1 MTTYKKTLIIEDPQ
15 QLVLR
20 DLPFKAGQKVR
31 VIILTESSEQSQ
43 ITPPYNEGDGTDRWS
58 EQGEKLRALLK
69 DTQALPSSQ
78 AITEE
83 EIAAEIDAVRQ
94 GK

>member
-1 MTTYKKTLIIEDPQ
+1 MTTYKKILTIEDPQ
-15 QLVLR
+15 QLILS
-20 DLPFKAGQKVR
+20 DLPFKPGQKVR
-31 VIILTESSEQSQ
+31 VIILTESLEQ
-43 ITPPYNEGDGTDRWS
+43 S

-83 EIAAEIDAVRQ
+83 EIAVEIDAYRR
-94 GK
+94 GE

>member
-1 MTTYKKTLIIEDPQ
+1 MTTYKKILTIEDPQ
-15 QLVLR
+15 QLILS
-20 DLPFKAGQKVR
+20 DLPFQPGQKVR
-31 VIILTESSEQSQ
+31 VIILTESLEQ
-43 ITPPYNEGDGTDRWS
+43 S
-58 EQGEKLRALLK
+58 EQGEKLRSLLK

-83 EIAAEIDAVRQ
+83 EITEEIDAYRQ